1 MPEFG
6 CSGPHSR
13 LTARRA
19 TEIKMKEITT
29 RSRTMAREAPKG
41 ESMRRHLVAKTTSEG
56 RILRL
61 IEG

>member
-19 TEIKMKEITT
+19 TEIEMKRNTT

-41 ESMRRHLVAKTTSEG
+41 ESLRRQKGHENAVSTPYTSLV
-56 RILRL
+56 
-61 IEG
+61 